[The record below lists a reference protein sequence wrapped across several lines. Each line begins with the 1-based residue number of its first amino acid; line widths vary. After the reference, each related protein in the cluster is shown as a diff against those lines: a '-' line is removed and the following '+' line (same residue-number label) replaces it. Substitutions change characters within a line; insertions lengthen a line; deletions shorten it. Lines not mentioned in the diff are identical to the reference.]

1 MTKTAPI
8 KVLAFTAASTV
19 LAFTVAC
26 VDQTSPVRAVGLAAR
41 DAAGG
46 DRMINTPFGP
56 RPESTVHLLARG
68 HAARIN
74 GQHVEEIDSKGTVV
88 SEYGIGP
95 ASFGDSGGSPWITS
109 DSLVLPSTDTLVH
122 FETDV
127 VVPAPPSNEYG
138 SQYIT
143 VWEGLQKPGGPIVQ
157 PVLTWGYQGVTGEGN
172 YWTVACWEDVSS
184 SGPIYYSPPI
194 DVSTG
199 DTVYMYLGSKS
210 NGIGNGTFTYN
221 CFAGKEPV
229 GADTTD
235 SMFLDVPRIPDVVEA
250 LEGYGTIDG
259 YPDENCWDFPNQDS
273 VPMMDISLW
282 INGSYPTTAN
292 WSTPMYYDNACGQ
305 QTVVVD
311 SANSAQP
318 TSSGQLDIYFRNDTN
333 PPTAVSLGQMYDGE
347 VPCIWIGGPTGGTTP
362 LVYTWSSSDFGVFE
376 VDTTSNTQDTVG
388 WYDPYTPPAADLTVS
403 LTVTDVLGAS
413 ASNSDY
419 VTGYDCPDERPR
431 GGSKVKTGNAGV
443 KGSVG
448 GRRLP

>member
-172 YWTVACWEDVSS
+172 YWTVACWGRRQLKRSHLLLPTDRRQHRRYGAHVSRQQVERDRERDVHLQLLRRKRACR
-184 SGPIYYSPPI
+184 GGYH
-194 DVSTG
+194 G
-199 DTVYMYLGSKS
+199 F
-210 NGIGNGTFTYN
+210 N
-221 CFAGKEPV
+221 
-229 GADTTD
+229 
-235 SMFLDVPRIPDVVEA
+235 VPRRA
-250 LEGYGTIDG
+250 K
-259 YPDENCWDFPNQDS
+259 DS
-273 VPMMDISLW
+273 R
-282 INGSYPTTAN
+282 
-292 WSTPMYYDNACGQ
+292 CCR
-305 QTVVVD
+305 
-311 SANSAQP
+311 SA
-318 TSSGQLDIYFRNDTN
+318 
-333 PPTAVSLGQMYDGE
+333 
-347 VPCIWIGGPTGGTTP
+347 
-362 LVYTWSSSDFGVFE
+362 
-376 VDTTSNTQDTVG
+376 
-388 WYDPYTPPAADLTVS
+388 
-403 LTVTDVLGAS
+403 
-413 ASNSDY
+413 
-419 VTGYDCPDERPR
+419 
-431 GGSKVKTGNAGV
+431 
-443 KGSVG
+443 
-448 GRRLP
+448 GRLRHN